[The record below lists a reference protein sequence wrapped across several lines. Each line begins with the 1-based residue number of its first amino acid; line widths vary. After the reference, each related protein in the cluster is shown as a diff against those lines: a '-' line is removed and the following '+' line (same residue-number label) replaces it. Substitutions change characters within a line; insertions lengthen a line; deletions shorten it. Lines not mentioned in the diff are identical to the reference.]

1 MKSRVEELD
10 LKGLRTSEGNK
21 SIGKLL
27 KWNEA
32 NIKNRLI
39 GLICPIIFIIF
50 WEFLAIRMNNPVV
63 LPTFTSVLRIL
74 VNPTVSLLGI
84 GSLGYNLFISFLRVF
99 TGYLAAVVMAIPL
112 GVLMGYNNTFYKLLS
127 NFLGIFR
134 PVPPLAWVPLVLAW
148 FGITSMAIFFPIESG
163 PVYIYLR
170 NIRLSMVFI
179 IFIGGFFPILTSTIY
194 GVKNVRKSLIDAT
207 MTLGAKKHHIL
218 LKVIIPSAMP
228 SIINGLRIG
237 LGVAWMCLVSAEM
250 LPGSIAGVGYLIT
263 HAYQLARTDVV
274 ISGMITIGVI
284 GVSLDSLFRILE
296 DTKYKW
302 QKNVQ

>member
-1 MKSRVEELD
+1 MKH
-10 LKGLRTSEGNK
+10 
-21 SIGKLL
+21 
-27 KWNEA
+27 
-32 NIKNRLI
+32 RLI
-39 GLICPIIFIIF
+39 TLICPIIFIVF
-50 WEFLAIRMNNPVV
+50 WQFLAVKMNNPVV
-63 LPTFTSVLRIL
+63 LPTFTSVLSIL

-99 TGYLAAVVMAIPL
+99 TGYLAAVIVAVPL
-112 GVLMGYNNTFYKLLS
+112 GVLMGYNNTIYRLLS

-163 PVYIYLR
+163 PAYIYLR

-194 GVKNVRKSLIDAT
+194 GVRNVRKSLIDAT

-228 SIINGLRIG
+228 SIINGLRTG

-274 ISGMITIGVI
+274 ISGMITIGII
-284 GVSLDSLFRILE
+284 GVLLDSLFRLLE